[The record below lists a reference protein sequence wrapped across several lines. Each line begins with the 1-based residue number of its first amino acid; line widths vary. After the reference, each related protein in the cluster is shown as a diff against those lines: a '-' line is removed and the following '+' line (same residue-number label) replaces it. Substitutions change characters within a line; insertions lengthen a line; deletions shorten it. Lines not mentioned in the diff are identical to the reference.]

1 MGFQNYGVR
10 TQLHFRLET
19 GKLYGLG
26 KSMEF
31 SDITALLHKLDT
43 GKKLLSSQTY
53 KVDSNQCQPQTL

>member
-10 TQLHFRLET
+10 TQLHFRPET

-43 GKKLLSSQTY
+43 VK
-53 KVDSNQCQPQTL
+53 NC